1 MPLVKSISGIRGTIG
16 GKPGENL
23 TPVDI
28 VKFASAYGTWLGRRH
43 DKKKLMVVVGRD
55 ARRSGSMVNNLV
67 VNTLRSLGI
76 DVTDI
81 GLATTPT
88 VELAV
93 TGTGSPGG
101 VIITA
106 SHNPAEWN
114 ALKLLN
120 EKGEFLSSDD
130 GTELLKIAESED
142 FIFAPLDSLGSD
154 AYSKGTCAGYG
165 R

>member
-1 MPLVKSISGIRGTIG
+1 MISGYFCTFATQNFKSMPLIKSISGIRGTIG
-16 GKPGENL
+16 GRPGESL

-28 VKFASAYGTWLGRRH
+28 VKFAAAYGTWLCRRH
-43 DKKKLMVVVGRD
+43 SNKKLMVVIGRD
-55 ARRSGSMVNNLV
+55 ARRSGTTVNNLV
-67 VNTLRSLGI
+67 INTLRSLGM

-93 TGTGSPGG
+93 TGTGSHGG
-101 VIITA
+101 IIITA

-120 EKGEFLSSDD
+120 ERGEFLSSAD
-130 GTELLKIAESED
+130 GINLLNIA
-142 FIFAPLDSLGSD
+142 
-154 AYSKGTCAGYG
+154 
-165 R
+165 